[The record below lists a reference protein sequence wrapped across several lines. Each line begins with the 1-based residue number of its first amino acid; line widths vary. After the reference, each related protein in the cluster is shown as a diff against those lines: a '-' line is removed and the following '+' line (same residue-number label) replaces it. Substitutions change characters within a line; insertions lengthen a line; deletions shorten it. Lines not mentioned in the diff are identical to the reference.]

1 MLESYSDNNV
11 FVAISGGVDSSV
23 AAALLKSQGYNCRGV
38 YMITHDSDVQARQN
52 AAAVCDA
59 LGIQLDVLD
68 FRDSFSQVIEYFC
81 SRYEKGLTPN
91 PCVYCNRVMK
101 FGLLW
106 EHARQNGAARI
117 ATGHYARILKNKD
130 SHCIYEGIESRRDQ
144 SYVLSMI
151 RPEMQEKILLPVGQ
165 YTKQQV
171 RAFAEEF
178 SLPTASAPDSQ
189 EICFIP
195 DNDYACFLESRIDTA
210 SLAGDVIDEQGKVLG
225 THDGIHRFTIGQRRG
240 LGIAMLKPVYV
251 TNIDPHKKTVTL
263 GPKESLYT
271 KKLTAHDFNWLSAV
285 PAAAVKAKVKIRYN
299 NTGKTADIKP
309 LPGGKLEALF
319 DEPVMAVTP
328 GQAAVCYTRD
338 HRGWRMLG
346 GGWIERQN
354 Q

>member
-1 MLESYSDNNV
+1 MPESYSDNNV

-38 YMITHDSDVQARQN
+38 YMITHDSDIEARQN
-52 AAAVCDA
+52 AAVVCEA
-59 LGIQLDVLD
+59 IGVELDVLD
-68 FRDSFSQVIEYFC
+68 LRDSFSQVIEYFC

-117 ATGHYARILKNKD
+117 ATGHYARVLIQD
-130 SHCIYEGIESRRDQ
+130 GRHCIYEGTESRRDQ

-151 RPEMQEKILLPVGQ
+151 KPEMQEKILLPIGQ

-171 RAFAEEF
+171 RDLAEKF
-178 SLPTASAPDSQ
+178 SLPTAAAPDSQ

-225 THDGIHRFTIGQRRG
+225 THDGIHRFTVGQRRG

-263 GPKESLYT
+263 GPKESLYA
-271 KKLTAHDFNWLSAV
+271 KKLIAHDFNWLSV
-285 PAAAVKAKVKIRYN
+285 PTAPTVKAKVKIRYN
-299 NTGKTADIKP
+299 NPGKTAEVKP
-309 LPGGKLEALF
+309 IAEGKVEVLF
-319 DEPVMAVTP
+319 DELVMAVTP
-328 GQAAVCYTRD
+328 GQAAVCYVRD
-338 HRGWRMLG
+338 QQGWRMLG
-346 GGWIERQN
+346 GGWIERQSE
-354 Q
+354 